1 MHQTKLIRL
10 YKTLTKEELKQFKK
24 WVVSPVHN
32 QHPKVIQLFDFIA
45 RRKVLTTISLKKER
59 AFKALYKS
67 KLYDVYTLNHI
78 ISYAYEVLVQF
89 IDYLEA
95 VQQEEWQKINTLRAL
110 KKRRLIKEAQKMFLK
125 LKEQQLKS
133 SLRNGDYYLH
143 AFVMEVEHFELNGT
157 QNRSDGNNLGILLEQ
172 LTSFYSI
179 TVLQYACI
187 ATTHTNVYKTSYN
200 IPMLTTIL
208 ELAKTS
214 TKPVVQLYY
223 WAYQALNYPQDASY
237 YKALKQH
244 FYQHNELL
252 ALKERRDILLIC
264 INYAI
269 KQFNIGIFSFV
280 QEAFSWYQFGLE
292 NGFLLDKGQLSQY
305 AYKNIVGIAIKV
317 QAFDWVVEFID
328 NYTSC
333 LAEGIQQN
341 YSHFAKAKYHFAQQE
356 YDACKL
362 LLIQMEYDDLF
373 LNIDSKIMLLK
384 IYYEEN
390 SYNALDALLH
400 SFGVFLNRKELMSYH
415 KNNYK
420 NLIAFTQKLYR
431 SSTLNKIKA
440 TKLKRQIEQATP
452 LTEREWLLE
461 KLEELTWSF

>member
-1 MHQTKLIRL
+1 MYQTKLIRL

-24 WVVSPVHN
+24 WVISPVHN
-32 QHPKVIQLFDFIA
+32 QHPKVIQLFDFIDT
-45 RRKVLTTISLKKER
+45 RKVLSAISLRKER
-59 AFKALYKS
+59 AFKAIYGS
-67 KLYDVYTLNHI
+67 KPYDVYRLNHI
-78 ISYAYEVLVQF
+78 ISYAYEIVIQF

-95 VQQEEWQKINTLRAL
+95 IEQENWQKINTLRAL
-110 KKRRLIKEAQKMFLK
+110 KKRNWTKEAQKMLLK
-125 LKEQQLKS
+125 LKEQQLQS
-133 SLRNGDYYLH
+133 SQRNGDYYLH
-143 AFVMEVEHFELNGT
+143 AFAMEVEHFELNGT
-157 QNRSDGNNLGILLEQ
+157 QNRSDGNNLETLLEQ

-179 TVLQYACI
+179 TMLQYACI

-200 IPMLTTIL
+200 IPMLIAVL

-214 TKPVVQLYY
+214 SKPVVQLYY
-223 WAYQALNYPQDASY
+223 WAYQALNHPKDAHY
-237 YKALKQH
+237 YELLKQH

-264 INYAI
+264 INYTI
-269 KQFNIGIFSFV
+269 KQFNTGSYSFV
-280 QEAFSWYQFGLE
+280 QEAFSWYQFGLKSE
-292 NGFLLDKGQLSQY
+292 LLLDKGQLSQY

-328 NYTSC
+328 AYTAC
-333 LAEGIQQN
+333 LAKEIQQS
-341 YSHFAKAKYHFAQQE
+341 YSHFARAKYHFAQQQ

-362 LLIQMEYDDLF
+362 LLIQLEYDDLF

-384 IYYEEN
+384 IYYEED
-390 SYNALDALLH
+390 SYEALDALLH

-431 SSTLNKIKA
+431 SSNWNKSKTA
-440 TKLKRQIEQATP
+440 KLKAQIEQANP

-461 KLEELTWSF
+461 KLALLAAVF

>member
-24 WVVSPVHN
+24 WILSPIHN
-32 QHPKVIQLFDFIA
+32 QHPKVTQLFDFISN
-45 RRKVLTTISLKKER
+45 RKVLTAISLKKER
-59 AFKALYKS
+59 AFKAIYGS
-67 KLYDVYTLNHI
+67 KAYDVYALNHI

-89 IDYLEA
+89 IDHLEA
-95 VQQEEWQKINTLRAL
+95 VEQEDWQKINTLRAL
-110 KKRRLIKEAQKMFLK
+110 KKRNLAKEAQKVLLK
-125 LKEQQLKS
+125 LKERQSKAP
-133 SLRNGDYYLH
+133 LRNGDFYLH

-157 QNRSDGNNLGILLEQ
+157 QKRSAGNNLRVLFQQ
-172 LTSFYSI
+172 LTHFYSI
-179 TVLQYACI
+179 SILQYACI
-187 ATTHTNVYKTSYN
+187 ATTHANVYKTSYD
-200 IPMLTTIL
+200 IPMLETVL
-208 ELAKTS
+208 ALAKTS
-214 TKPVVQLYY
+214 MNPVVQLYY
-223 WAYQALNYPQDASY
+223 WAYQALNHPKEVHY
-237 YKALKQH
+237 YEALKQY

-269 KQFNIGIFSFV
+269 KQFNTGDASFV

-292 NGFLLDKGQLSQY
+292 SELLLDKGQLSQY

-328 NYTSC
+328 AYTSC
-333 LAEGIQQN
+333 LAKEIQQS
-341 YSHFAKAKYHFAQQE
+341 YSHFAKAKYYFAQEQ

-373 LNIDSKIMLLK
+373 LNIDCKIMLLK
-384 IYYEEN
+384 IYYEED
-390 SYNALDALLH
+390 SYEALDALLH

-415 KNNYK
+415 KKNYK
-420 NLIAFTQKLYR
+420 NLISFTQKLYR
-431 SSTLNKIKA
+431 PSNWNTMKIA
-440 TKLKRQIEQATP
+440 KLKAEIEQANP

-461 KLEELTWSF
+461 KLALLVAIC